1 MALTDLWPTA
11 LQAALT
17 LKKHFYPALLK
28 GGAQVG
34 VAGDS
39 LYPLLM
45 SLFWHPQPVSAA
57 ALRYRDP
64 YMAASLLDQQL
75 AALADGGLVEPIGN
89 GEYRLTPKG
98 FNAVR
103 GTLDAAEGV
112 IANLPEPLPH
122 DDLERLAGLMRRVI
136 ESCLAAPEPPEKQS
150 LLRSRRLA
158 PPEDTPPL
166 LRISQYMDDM
176 EAYRDHSHLA
186 AWQHHGVGAHAW
198 EILTFLS
205 RGHISSLEQ
214 VAQRLGYRGHN
225 PQEDA
230 EAVREL
236 VERGWAEESDGA
248 VRITDEGR
256 RVRDEAT
263 ERTNAGFYAPWKS
276 CLDAAELEETE
287 ALLVR
292 LRDRLRES

>member
-11 LQAALT
+11 LQAALA
-17 LKKHFYPALLK
+17 LKKHFYPILLK

-45 SLFWHPQPVSAA
+45 GLFFHPQPVSAA

-64 YMAASLLDQQL
+64 YMAASLLDRQL
-75 AALADGGLVEPIGN
+75 AELAAGGLFEPIGN
-89 GEYRLTPKG
+89 GEYRLTTKG
-98 FNAVR
+98 YEAVR
-103 GTLDAAEGV
+103 GTLDAAEGL

-122 DDLERLAGLMRRVI
+122 DDLERLAGLLRRVI
-136 ESCLAAPEPPEKQS
+136 ESSLAAPEPPEKQS
-150 LLRSRRLA
+150 LQRSRRLA

-166 LRISQYMDDM
+166 LRISQYVDDL

-198 EILTFLS
+198 EILTFLW
-205 RGHISSLEQ
+205 RGRISSVEE
-214 VAQRLGYRGHN
+214 VAQKLGYRGHTA
-225 PQEDA
+225 QEGA

-236 VERGWAEESDGA
+236 VERGWAEETDRA
-248 VRITDEGR
+248 CRVTDEGR
-256 RVRDEAT
+256 RVRDEAAK
-263 ERTNAGFYAPWKS
+263 RTNDLFYAPWS
-276 CLDAAELEETE
+276 CLDAAELEDTE

-292 LRDRLRES
+292 LRDRLREG